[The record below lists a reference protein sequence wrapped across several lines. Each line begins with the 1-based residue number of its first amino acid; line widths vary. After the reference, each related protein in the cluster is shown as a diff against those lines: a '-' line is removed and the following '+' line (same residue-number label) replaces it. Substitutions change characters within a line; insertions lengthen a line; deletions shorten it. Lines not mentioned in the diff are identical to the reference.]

1 MHSQR
6 GQSKL
11 GSLGE
16 PMYKYMVGQE
26 TKKEGHC
33 ETVNRWQGKAEELFV
48 DFVKALHVIKF
59 KVLNISPI
67 Y

>member
-1 MHSQR
+1 
-6 GQSKL
+6 
-11 GSLGE
+11 
-16 PMYKYMVGQE
+16 MYKFMVGQE